1 MWGGCVSE
9 RRIRRGKST
18 KRKGEREEKPV
29 SAFLPSGKSI
39 MAGPLQGVLERPL
52 PFPSFVQSY
61 STLLPG
67 LAGGQLVCGWRRT
80 WESHPSEDRS
90 ELHRCFACIAMQKY
104 HYRQVRSWR
113 DSLPRL
119 LLDERVSLGTFRFG
133 ACIDTGYPPCRWS
146 WRVLRIAVLFS
157 GGSSADVIQLPDI
170 AVWRFSRY
178 NQAVIIGSGV
188 IVHRI
193 QENPYSAV
201 GRISLY

>member
-1 MWGGCVSE
+1 
-9 RRIRRGKST
+9 
-18 KRKGEREEKPV
+18 
-29 SAFLPSGKSI
+29 

-90 ELHRCFACIAMQKY
+90 ELHRCFECIAMQKY
-104 HYRQVRSWR
+104 HCRQMTSWR

-133 ACIDTGYPPCRWS
+133 ACIDTGSSR
-146 WRVLRIAVLFS
+146 AGGHGAFS
-157 GGSSADVIQLPDI
+157 ASLSSV
-170 AVWRFSRY
+170 
-178 NQAVIIGSGV
+178 
-188 IVHRI
+188 
-193 QENPYSAV
+193 QEAH
-201 GRISLY
+201 LLM

>member
-1 MWGGCVSE
+1 MAQTRTLSDVGGCVSE
-9 RRIRRGKST
+9 RRIRRSKT
-18 KRKGEREEKPV
+18 KGEREEKPV

-104 HYRQVRSWR
+104 HYRQMRSWR

-133 ACIDTGYPPCRWS
+133 ACIDTGYSR
-146 WRVLRIAVLFS
+146 AGGHGAFS
-157 GGSSADVIQLPDI
+157 ASLSS
-170 AVWRFSRY
+170 F
-178 NQAVIIGSGV
+178 
-188 IVHRI
+188 
-193 QENPYSAV
+193 QEAH
-201 GRISLY
+201 LLM